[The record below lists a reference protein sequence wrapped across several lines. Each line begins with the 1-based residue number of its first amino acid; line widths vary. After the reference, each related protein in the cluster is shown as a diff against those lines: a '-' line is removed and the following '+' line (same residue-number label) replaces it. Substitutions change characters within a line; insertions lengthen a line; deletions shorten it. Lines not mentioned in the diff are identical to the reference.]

1 MEVWTE
7 ILTEDIGD
15 VHVGDRHVLVPLAD
29 DVSEGHVR
37 QVMDAVLAREHA
49 REWSRQLREDLEQ
62 QRRMRE
68 TLEAAGYDP
77 SEVFGPPDSDVTT
90 DLGGSIRP

>member
-7 ILTEDIGD
+7 ILTEDIAD

-37 QVMDAVLAREHA
+37 QVMDTVLAREHA
-49 REWSRQLREDLEQ
+49 RSRQLREELEQ

-77 SEVFGPPDSDVTT
+77 SEVFGPP
-90 DLGGSIRP
+90 